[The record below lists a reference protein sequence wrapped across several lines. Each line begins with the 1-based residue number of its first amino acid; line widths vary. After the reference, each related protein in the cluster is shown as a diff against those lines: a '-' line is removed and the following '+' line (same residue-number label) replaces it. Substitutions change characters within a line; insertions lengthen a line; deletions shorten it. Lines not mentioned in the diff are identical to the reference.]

1 MFPFTTTKYESVK
14 YDACNMVMDG
24 AAESEKL
31 RGGGQNALQIGAE
44 ISITLSFKESFRVTH
59 SPLFR
64 GAAPLPAD
72 PPDDVD
78 PTHSLSS
85 LSGAS
90 VTEMLSAFVFSRR
103 TAKRVRDR
111 RENCHRHRHV
121 FFPPWVRKE
130 MKKRD
135 L

>member
-1 MFPFTTTKYESVK
+1 MFPSATTKYESVK

-78 PTHSLSS
+78 PTHSLSL
-85 LSGAS
+85 LSR
-90 VTEMLSAFVFSRR
+90 ERLSPRCSRLLSFL
-103 TAKRVRDR
+103 AGPQKGCGIAGKIVIGIGM
-111 RENCHRHRHV
+111 C
-121 FFPPWVRKE
+121 FFLHGSE
-130 MKKRD
+130 KK
-135 L
+135 